1 MITATKEFK
10 NILADGTEP
19 LYEELDITFPDGSK
33 RTFLDE
39 ISPDGSEFSD
49 GAGSSSFPIGATI
62 CKTLTFDLDNTDGE
76 LDEKKFYGA
85 RIIAYLT
92 FLSEDGTK
100 TRIKKGSYTVTDS
113 KGYDDVISVT
123 AMDDMAKTNQ
133 LYISGLALPQ
143 TVDTIINDICTTLG
157 ISKGFTGLKHGT
169 YIINDIPEKV
179 TYRQMIGYIAAINC
193 ANARIDVDGYLQ
205 MIEWNFSDIDN
216 VSVLKDFEDSPE
228 FSQDDIIIT
237 GVRIQNGEL
246 EYLYGSSGYVIEIE
260 NGLVDEQSIQTVAAW
275 IGDAVIGVPFRSM
288 DGKLIHDPLI
298 EFGDV
303 VKSEDRKE
311 TSYLTPITDVT
322 YVHFG
327 MTEIKTQAQ
336 DPKSAES
343 YYESPYSRT
352 YKETKKYVKKQMSA
366 VNKKIEQLGETMA
379 SASGMY
385 STQEKQSDGSTIT
398 YYHDKPA
405 LEESTN
411 VLKFT
416 SEAIG
421 ISSDGG
427 KTYPYGIVLDG
438 TFISKQLYSVG
449 MNADYITAG
458 NFEIVDDSGKVLFS
472 ADKDLKRVY
481 FDASNVFIGENSIT
495 KRIEDLQNQTDGNI
509 QTWTSSPEPTLS
521 NYPANQWLTDDERS
535 KHVGDIYYNSNN
547 QAYRFRYD
555 SEGYNWQML
564 KDTDVT
570 KALQDAEAAKKQ
582 AENAE
587 KVAALA
593 RNVTLQLSNDY
604 ATVSV
609 DANGNYTQFPDI
621 TIKPTVMYGSTNIT
635 TECIYSVQKSDS
647 VTGSWNNS
655 SVTYIVTDLSQDNG
669 WVDVRATYLGTLSVT
684 KRFNISKIYA
694 GSKGDQGIQGLQGE
708 KGDQGIPGPKGDT
721 GPQGE
726 TGLQGEKGDQGIQ
739 GPQGPKGDQ
748 GIPGTPG
755 ADGKTPYLHIKYA
768 PVKNPTAAQ
777 MTENPDVYIGT
788 YTDYIESDSNNPL
801 DYIWA
806 QFRGDVGVS
815 GKDGAD
821 GKTYYTWIKYASMPD
836 GSDLSDSPD
845 YVPWLDNDGDIICD
859 TDGDPI
865 YITPE
870 IAYIGIAHNKETPE
884 ESNDPADYVWSRFR
898 GFDGEDGAD
907 GKDGKDGISPTVSI
921 SKQGTTTTITITDK
935 DGDHT
940 QTVEDGTDG
949 TPGTPGEDGRTPYFH
964 VKYSNDGG
972 KTFTDS
978 EGEAVGSYI
987 GTCTDYEKA
996 DPTDVKAYTWARIKG
1011 DPGDQGIPGQPGED
1025 GKASYLH
1032 IKYSEVAKPTSS
1044 NQMTEIPS
1052 TYIGIYTD
1060 FEKLDS
1066 DDPSKYSWSR
1076 FRGGEGVPGKDGTDG
1091 KDGKQMYNWIKYASM
1106 PDGSDLSDS
1115 PDYVPWLDNDGDII
1129 CDTDGDPIYIVPEEI
1144 AYIGIANNKDTPME
1158 SDDPSDYVW
1167 SRFRGVDG
1175 TDGTDGKDGLDGKD
1189 GVDGKTSY
1197 THIAYANSADGKTDF
1212 DVADSNREYIGMYV
1226 DFELYDST
1234 NPEDYA
1240 WTKIRG
1246 ADGAQGIPGKAGSD
1260 GKTPYFHIAYANSED
1275 GTEGFDIVESA
1286 DKLYIGQYTDYE
1298 KADST
1303 DPSKYSW
1310 TRIKGDPGKNVT
1322 LDVSTT
1328 IVRKT
1333 AKNVLNPDTIVFSA
1347 SYLDEN
1353 EAKKSHSAIFVIEE
1367 TTDNLVWKEVY
1378 RSSATE
1384 SSVKHFL
1391 YTALSGTG
1399 DIGIK
1404 NPKGYCIAVPR
1415 EILAARCSIY
1425 NANNDL
1431 IDRQTVSVVYD
1442 ITALTQEQIV
1452 NILSNDGQWKGMY
1465 YLNGHLYI
1473 SFDAALGGTLTLGGV
1488 NNGNGL
1494 LRILDASGKQVG
1506 YIDNT
1511 GVNFTQGKFSGKIY
1525 GTQIT
1530 GSTISG
1536 STLNGTTING
1546 GNINGATVT
1555 VGGKDNGNGLLK
1567 ILDENGKQIG
1577 YINNTGV
1584 NFEKGKFSGELYGTQ
1599 ITGSTIS
1606 GSTLSAPT
1614 INGGTI
1620 TGTKVT
1626 VDSGSTATRIDGG
1639 NIRLKSTKLG
1649 TVDESWTT
1657 TSDIAN
1663 AGYIQTKTRYYP
1675 DFASSSV
1682 IVEDN
1687 VAVIDLN
1694 AFWGL
1699 FIAAEKKD
1707 IASFGAGQVNLYG
1720 ALYVGGDADISGDAE
1735 VKKQLKCKQLITD
1748 YLVVTGTK
1756 NRVVDTESYQKQYLH
1771 AFEMPAPMF
1780 GDCGSSQLNESG
1792 EDLVPLDDVLLEVI
1806 NSGIEYQVF
1815 LQKEGPGDIW
1825 VKEKEPLYFRVCGT
1839 PNLKY
1844 SWEIKVLQKDYEH
1857 IRFDDIS
1864 VVLQDA
1870 EIENYDKDLEE
1881 MQKQELNNLDEEERQ
1896 LLTDLLAENER
1907 SMKNESNQDDI
1918 DNEPGR

>member
-1 MITATKEFK
+1 MIQTSNDYKEKINREYQAKLAIAF
-10 NILADGTEP
+10 ADGTT
-19 LYEELDITFPDGSK
+19 EEVTEDSLFGLTINDDVSSSDNFDIGAAIINMLTVKLDN
-33 RTFLDE
+33 
-39 ISPDGSEFSD
+39 SD
-49 GAGSSSFPIGATI
+49 G
-62 CKTLTFDLDNTDGE
+62 KFDSKE
-76 LDEKKFYGA
+76 FYGA
-85 RIIAYLT
+85 EISVKIGLKLDNGTEWMNKGTYTADAGSESGDVITIKAYDKMQNFDESYEKSNLIFPATLGEIVKDACFVCSVELATATFEHDDFVVQNKPKASTFRDILSMTGQIACKWCRINRFGQLELSFYDISGYEKGTGNFWEFIDYLT
-92 FLSEDGTK
+92 GSVATEDVVITGVK
-100 TRIKKGSYTVTDS
+100 VTEEE
-113 KGYDDVISVT
+113 T
-123 AMDDMAKTNQ
+123 A
-133 LYISGLALPQ
+133 YISGEEGYLI
-143 TVDTIINDICTTLG
+143 TIADNTLIQG
-157 ISKGFTGLKHGT
+157 HAEQVAGWLGEKLIGLSFRKMSISHESDPSIEAGDL
-169 YIINDIPEKV
+169 
-179 TYRQMIGYIAAINC
+179 
-193 ANARIDVDGYLQ
+193 ARIPDKNGNMRKTLL
-205 MIEWNFSDIDN
+205 NS
-216 VSVLKDFEDSPE
+216 
-228 FSQDDIIIT
+228 IT
-237 GVRIQNGEL
+237 
-246 EYLYGSSGYVIEIE
+246 YSYGGMQ
-260 NGLVDEQSIQTVAAW
+260 QSKTNA
-275 IGDAVIGVPFRSM
+275 
-288 DGKLIHDPLI
+288 
-298 EFGDV
+298 
-303 VKSEDRKE
+303 
-311 TSYLTPITDVT
+311 LTPIRNSASR
-322 YVHFG
+322 FS
-327 MTEIKTQAQ
+327 
-336 DPKSAES
+336 KS
-343 YYESPYSRT
+343 
-352 YKETKKYVKKQMSA
+352 TKNYVKYRKLLQNYETEFDKA
-366 VNKKIEQLGETMA
+366 VESLGKRLDG
-379 SASGMY
+379 ASGLFE
-385 STQEKQSDGSTIT
+385 TTEKQADGSLK
-398 YYHDKPA
+398 YFLHDKPQ
-405 LEESTN
+405 LEDSS
-411 VLKFT
+411 VIMQIS
-416 SEAIG
+416 SEAIA
-421 ISSDGG
+421 ISTDGG
-427 KTYPYGIVLDG
+427 KTWPTGITVDG
-438 TFISKQLYSVG
+438 EAIISILRAKGVSASWIKTGELVIQDEKG
-449 MNADYITAG
+449 T
-458 NFEIVDDSGKVLFS
+458 VLFS
-472 ADKDLKRVY
+472 ANM
-481 FDASNVFIGENSIT
+481 DAG
-495 KRIEDLQNQTDGNI
+495 
-509 QTWTSSPEPTLS
+509 
-521 NYPANQWLTDDERS
+521 
-535 KHVGDIYYNSNN
+535 
-547 QAYRFRYD
+547 
-555 SEGYNWQML
+555 
-564 KDTDVT
+564 
-570 KALQDAEAAKKQ
+570 
-582 AENAE
+582 
-587 KVAALA
+587 
-593 RNVTLQLSNDY
+593 
-604 ATVSV
+604 TVSINGDCIRIGDRKLEEVLQESKSLTLNLIPEYRTVNV
-609 DANGNYTQFPDI
+609 DSDGKYTKFPKCEVTPSVYYGTVDITEQCSYTISKSAYIDGEWDPIQRKFEVTGLTADDAWVDIQAVYLNYT
-621 TIKPTVMYGSTNIT
+621 
-635 TECIYSVQKSDS
+635 
-647 VTGSWNNS
+647 
-655 SVTYIVTDLSQDNG
+655 
-669 WVDVRATYLGTLSVT
+669 VT
-684 KRFNISKIYA
+684 KRFVISKLYA
-694 GSKGDQGIQGLQGE
+694 GSKGDQGMQGLQGE

-726 TGLQGEKGDQGIQ
+726 QGKTGPQGEKGEQ

-755 ADGKTPYLHIKYA
+755 ADGRTPYLHIKYSEVA
-768 PVKNPTAAQ
+768 KPTSSNQ
-777 MTENPDVYIGT
+777 MTEIPSTYIGI
-788 YTDYIESDSNNPL
+788 YTDFEKLDSDDPSK
-801 DYIWA
+801 YSWSR
-806 QFRGDVGVS
+806 FRGGDGVP
-815 GKDGAD
+815 GKDGTD
-821 GKTYYTWIKYASMPD
+821 GKDGKQLYNWIKYASMPD

-870 IAYIGIAHNKETPE
+870 IAYIGIAYNKETPE

-1076 FRGGEGVPGKDGTDG
+1076 FRGGDGVPGKDGTDG
-1091 KDGKQMYNWIKYASM
+1091 KDGKQLYNWIKYASM

-1129 CDTDGDPIYIVPEEI
+1129 CDTDGDPIYITPEI
-1144 AYIGIANNKDTPME
+1144 AYIGIAYNKETPEE
-1158 SDDPSDYVW
+1158 SNDPADYVW

-1367 TTDNLVWKEVY
+1367 TTDNLTWKEVY
-1378 RSSATE
+1378 RSSVAE
-1384 SSVKHFL
+1384 NSVKHFL
-1391 YTALSGTG
+1391 YTALSGNG
-1399 DIGIK
+1399 NIGIK

-1415 EILAARCSIY
+1415 EILAVRCSIY

-1452 NILSNDGQWKGMY
+1452 DILSNDGQWKGMY

-1494 LRILDASGKQVG
+1494 LRILNASGAQVG

-1511 GVNFTQGKFSGKIY
+1511 GVNFEKGKFSGEIY
-1525 GTQIT
+1525 GTKIT

-1536 STLNGTTING
+1536 STLSAPTING
-1546 GNINGATVT
+1546 GTITGSTVT
-1555 VGGKDNGNGLLK
+1555 VGGKGNGNGLLK

-1584 NFEKGKFSGELYGTQ
+1584 NFEKGKFSGELYGTK

-1792 EDLVPLDDVLLEVI
+1792 EDLVPIDDILLEVI

-1815 LQKEGPGDIW
+1815 LQKEGPGDVW
-1825 VKEKEPLYFRVCGT
+1825 VEEKAPLYFSVKGT

-1844 SWEIKVLQKDYEH
+1844 SWEIKALQKDYEH

-1864 VVLQDA
+1864 VVLQDT

-1881 MQKQELNNLDEEERQ
+1881 MQKQELNYLDEEERQ

-1907 SMKNESNQDDI
+1907 GMKNESNQDDI

>member
-1 MITATKEFK
+1 MITATEEFK
-10 NILADGTEP
+10 NILVDGTEP

-49 GAGSSSFPIGATI
+49 GAGDSSFPIGATI
-62 CKTLTFDLDNTDGE
+62 CKTLTFYLDNTDGE
-76 LDEKKFYGA
+76 LDEKKFYGS

-92 FLSEDGTK
+92 FLNGDGTK
-100 TRIKKGSYTVTDS
+100 TRIKKGSFAVTDS

-157 ISKGFTGLKHGT
+157 ISKGFTRLKHGT

-179 TYRQMIGYIAAINC
+179 TYRQMIGYIATINC

-216 VSVLKDFEDSPE
+216 VSVLEDFEDSPE

-275 IGDAVIGVPFRSM
+275 IGDAVIGIPFRGM
-288 DGKLIHDPLI
+288 DGKLIYDPLI

-303 VKSEDRKE
+303 VKSEDRKGV
-311 TSYLTPITDVT
+311 SYLTPITDVT

-438 TFISKQLYSVG
+438 TFIANQLYSVG
-449 MNADYITAG
+449 INADYITAG
-458 NFEIVDDSGKVLFS
+458 NFQIVDDSGKVLFS

-509 QTWTSSPEPTLS
+509 QTWTSSPEPTLD

-535 KHVGDIYYNSNN
+535 KHVGDIYYDSNN

-555 SEGYNWQML
+555 SEGYNWRML

-609 DANGNYTQFPDI
+609 DSDGNYAQFPDI
-621 TIKPTVMYGSTNIT
+621 TVKPVVMYGLSNIT
-635 TECIYSVQKSDS
+635 TECIYSIQQSDS
-647 VTGSWNNS
+647 VSGTWNNDTF
-655 SVTYIVTDLSQDNG
+655 TYTVIGLSADNG
-669 WVDVRATYLGTLSVT
+669 WVDIRATYLGTLSVT
-684 KRFNISKIYA
+684 KRFNISKLY
-694 GSKGDQGIQGLQGE
+694 QGE
-708 KGDQGIPGPKGDT
+708 KGD
-721 GPQGE
+721 
-726 TGLQGEKGDQGIQ
+726 
-739 GPQGPKGDQ
+739 
-748 GIPGTPG
+748 
-755 ADGKTPYLHIKYA
+755 
-768 PVKNPTAAQ
+768 
-777 MTENPDVYIGT
+777 
-788 YTDYIESDSNNPL
+788 
-801 DYIWA
+801 
-806 QFRGDVGVS
+806 
-815 GKDGAD
+815 
-821 GKTYYTWIKYASMPD
+821 
-836 GSDLSDSPD
+836 
-845 YVPWLDNDGDIICD
+845 
-859 TDGDPI
+859 
-865 YITPE
+865 
-870 IAYIGIAHNKETPE
+870 
-884 ESNDPADYVWSRFR
+884 
-898 GFDGEDGAD
+898 
-907 GKDGKDGISPTVSI
+907 
-921 SKQGTTTTITITDK
+921 
-935 DGDHT
+935 
-940 QTVEDGTDG
+940 
-949 TPGTPGEDGRTPYFH
+949 
-964 VKYSNDGG
+964 
-972 KTFTDS
+972 
-978 EGEAVGSYI
+978 
-987 GTCTDYEKA
+987 
-996 DPTDVKAYTWARIKG
+996 
-1011 DPGDQGIPGQPGED
+1011 
-1025 GKASYLH
+1025 
-1032 IKYSEVAKPTSS
+1032 
-1044 NQMTEIPS
+1044 
-1052 TYIGIYTD
+1052 
-1060 FEKLDS
+1060 
-1066 DDPSKYSWSR
+1066 
-1076 FRGGEGVPGKDGTDG
+1076 PGKSIVLD
-1091 KDGKQMYNWIKYASM
+1091 AS
-1106 PDGSDLSDS
+1106 
-1115 PDYVPWLDNDGDII
+1115 
-1129 CDTDGDPIYIVPEEI
+1129 T
-1144 AYIGIANNKDTPME
+1144 A
-1158 SDDPSDYVW
+1158 
-1167 SRFRGVDG
+1167 
-1175 TDGTDGKDGLDGKD
+1175 
-1189 GVDGKTSY
+1189 
-1197 THIAYANSADGKTDF
+1197 
-1212 DVADSNREYIGMYV
+1212 
-1226 DFELYDST
+1226 
-1234 NPEDYA
+1234 
-1240 WTKIRG
+1240 
-1246 ADGAQGIPGKAGSD
+1246 
-1260 GKTPYFHIAYANSED
+1260 
-1275 GTEGFDIVESA
+1275 
-1286 DKLYIGQYTDYE
+1286 
-1298 KADST
+1298 
-1303 DPSKYSW
+1303 
-1310 TRIKGDPGKNVT
+1310 
-1322 LDVSTT
+1322 

-1347 SYLDEN
+1347 SYIDES
-1353 EAKKSHSAIFVIEE
+1353 EAWKSYNTIFVIEE
-1367 TTDNLVWKEVY
+1367 TTDNLTWKEVY
-1378 RSSATE
+1378 RSSAAE

-1399 DIGIK
+1399 NIGIQ
-1404 NPKGYCIAVPR
+1404 NLKGYCLAVPR
-1415 EILAARCSIY
+1415 EILAVRCSIY
-1425 NANNDL
+1425 NVNNDL

-1473 SFDAALGGTLTLGGV
+1473 SFDAALGGTLTLGG
-1488 NNGNGL
+1488 
-1494 LRILDASGKQVG
+1494 
-1506 YIDNT
+1506 
-1511 GVNFTQGKFSGKIY
+1511 
-1525 GTQIT
+1525 
-1530 GSTISG
+1530 
-1536 STLNGTTING
+1536 IN
-1546 GNINGATVT
+1546 
-1555 VGGKDNGNGLLK
+1555 NGNGLLK

-1577 YINNTGV
+1577 HINNTGV
-1584 NFEKGKFSGELYGTQ
+1584 NFEKGKFSGELYGTK

-1606 GSTLSAPT
+1606 GSTLSAPK
-1614 INGGTI
+1614 IEGGTI

-1649 TVDESWTT
+1649 SVDDSWTEST
-1657 TSDIAN
+1657 MIEN

-1675 DFASSSV
+1675 NFASSSL
-1682 IVEDN
+1682 IVEEN

-1699 FIAAEKKD
+1699 FIAAEKED

-1720 ALYVGGDADISGDAE
+1720 TLSVGGDADISGDVE
-1735 VKKQLKCKQLITD
+1735 LKKQLKCKQLITD
-1748 YLVVTGTK
+1748 YLLVTGTK
-1756 NRVVDTESYQKQYLH
+1756 NRVVDTESYQTQYLH

-1792 EDLVPLDDVLLEVI
+1792 EDLVPIDDILLEAI

-1825 VKEKEPLYFRVCGT
+1825 VEEKGPLYFSVKGT

-1844 SWEIKVLQKDYEH
+1844 SWEIKALQKDYEH

-1864 VVLQDA
+1864 VVLQDT
-1870 EIENYDKDLEE
+1870 EIETYDKDLEE
-1881 MQKQELNNLDEEERQ
+1881 MQNQELNNLDEEECQ

-1918 DNEPGR
+1918 DNESGR

>member
-1 MITATKEFK
+1 MIAATDEFK
-10 NILADGTEP
+10 SLLAEGIEP
-19 LYEELDITFPDGSK
+19 LYEELDVTFPDGTK
-33 RTFLDE
+33 RTFLNE

-49 GAGSSSFPIGATI
+49 GAGDSSFPIGSVI
-62 CKTLTFDLDNTDGE
+62 CKTLIFDLDNTDGE

-85 RIIAYLT
+85 RIAAYLT
-92 FLSEDGTK
+92 FLNEDETK
-100 TRIKKGSYTVTDS
+100 VRIRKGIYNVTDS
-113 KGYDDVISVT
+113 KGYDEVVSVT
-123 AMDDMAKTNQ
+123 AMDDIAKTNQ
-133 LYISGLALPQ
+133 LYMSGLTLPQ

-157 ISKGFTGLKHGT
+157 ISKGFTRLKHGT

-205 MIEWNFSDIDN
+205 MIKWNFSDIDN
-216 VSVLKDFEDSPE
+216 VSVLEDFEDSPE

-260 NGLVDEQSIQTVAAW
+260 NGLVDEQSIQTVSAW
-275 IGDAVIGVPFRSM
+275 IGDTIIGVPFRSM

-303 VKSEDRKE
+303 VKSEDRKGI
-311 TSYLTPITDVT
+311 SYLTPITDVT

-327 MTEIKTQAQ
+327 LTEVKTAAQ
-336 DPKSAES
+336 DPES
-343 YYESPYSRT
+343 TISTYESGTSKVYEDAKR
-352 YKETKKYVKKQMSA
+352 YTKQQISA
-366 VNKKIEQLGETMA
+366 VNKNMEKLDETIA
-379 SASGMY
+379 NSSGMY
-385 STQEKQSDGSTIT
+385 STREVQLDGSVIT
-398 YYHDKPA
+398 YYHDKPE
-405 LEESTN
+405 LKKSTN

-416 SEAIG
+416 SVAIG
-421 ISSDGG
+421 ISNDGG

-438 TFISKQLYSVG
+438 TFIAKQLYSVG
-449 MNADYITAG
+449 INADYITAG
-458 NFEIVDDSGKVLFS
+458 NFQIVDESGKVLFS

-521 NYPANQWLTDDERS
+521 NYPASQWLTDDERS
-535 KHVGDIYYNSNN
+535 KHVGDIYYDSNN

-555 SEGYNWQML
+555 SGGYNWQRL

-587 KVAALA
+587 NIAALA
-593 RNVTLQLSNDY
+593 KNVTLQLSNDY

-609 DANGNYTQFPDI
+609 DSDGNYARFPDI
-621 TIKPTVMYGSTNIT
+621 TVKPVVMYGLSNIT
-635 TECIYSVQKSDS
+635 TECIYSIQQSDS
-647 VTGSWNNS
+647 VSGTWNNDTFTYT
-655 SVTYIVTDLSQDNG
+655 VTGLSTDNG
-669 WVDVRATYLGTLSVT
+669 WVDIRATYLGALSVI
-684 KRFNISKIYA
+684 KRFNISKLY
-694 GSKGDQGIQGLQGE
+694 QG
-708 KGDQGIPGPKGDT
+708 K
-721 GPQGE
+721 
-726 TGLQGEKGDQGIQ
+726 
-739 GPQGPKGDQ
+739 
-748 GIPGTPG
+748 
-755 ADGKTPYLHIKYA
+755 
-768 PVKNPTAAQ
+768 
-777 MTENPDVYIGT
+777 
-788 YTDYIESDSNNPL
+788 
-801 DYIWA
+801 
-806 QFRGDVGVS
+806 
-815 GKDGAD
+815 
-821 GKTYYTWIKYASMPD
+821 
-836 GSDLSDSPD
+836 
-845 YVPWLDNDGDIICD
+845 
-859 TDGDPI
+859 
-865 YITPE
+865 
-870 IAYIGIAHNKETPE
+870 
-884 ESNDPADYVWSRFR
+884 
-898 GFDGEDGAD
+898 
-907 GKDGKDGISPTVSI
+907 
-921 SKQGTTTTITITDK
+921 
-935 DGDHT
+935 
-940 QTVEDGTDG
+940 
-949 TPGTPGEDGRTPYFH
+949 
-964 VKYSNDGG
+964 
-972 KTFTDS
+972 
-978 EGEAVGSYI
+978 
-987 GTCTDYEKA
+987 
-996 DPTDVKAYTWARIKG
+996 
-1011 DPGDQGIPGQPGED
+1011 
-1025 GKASYLH
+1025 
-1032 IKYSEVAKPTSS
+1032 
-1044 NQMTEIPS
+1044 
-1052 TYIGIYTD
+1052 
-1060 FEKLDS
+1060 
-1066 DDPSKYSWSR
+1066 
-1076 FRGGEGVPGKDGTDG
+1076 
-1091 KDGKQMYNWIKYASM
+1091 
-1106 PDGSDLSDS
+1106 
-1115 PDYVPWLDNDGDII
+1115 
-1129 CDTDGDPIYIVPEEI
+1129 
-1144 AYIGIANNKDTPME
+1144 
-1158 SDDPSDYVW
+1158 
-1167 SRFRGVDG
+1167 
-1175 TDGTDGKDGLDGKD
+1175 
-1189 GVDGKTSY
+1189 
-1197 THIAYANSADGKTDF
+1197 
-1212 DVADSNREYIGMYV
+1212 
-1226 DFELYDST
+1226 
-1234 NPEDYA
+1234 
-1240 WTKIRG
+1240 
-1246 ADGAQGIPGKAGSD
+1246 
-1260 GKTPYFHIAYANSED
+1260 
-1275 GTEGFDIVESA
+1275 
-1286 DKLYIGQYTDYE
+1286 
-1298 KADST
+1298 
-1303 DPSKYSW
+1303 
-1310 TRIKGDPGKNVT
+1310 KGDPGKSIV
-1322 LDVSTT
+1322 LDVSNA

-1347 SYLDEN
+1347 SYIDEN
-1353 EAKKSHSAIFVIEE
+1353 ESWKSYNTIFVIEE
-1367 TTDNLVWKEVY
+1367 TTDNLAWKEVY
-1378 RSSATE
+1378 RSSAAE

-1399 DIGIK
+1399 NIGIK

-1415 EILAARCSIY
+1415 EILAVRCSIY
-1425 NANNDL
+1425 NTNNDL

-1452 NILSNDGQWKGMY
+1452 DILSNDGQWKGMY
-1465 YLNGHLYI
+1465 YLNGHLYL

-1567 ILDENGKQIG
+1567 ILDEKGKQIG

-1584 NFEKGKFSGELYGTQ
+1584 NFEKGKFSGELYGTK

-1620 TGTKVT
+1620 T

-1756 NRVVDTESYQKQYLH
+1756 NRVVDTENYQKQYLH

-1780 GDCGSSQLNESG
+1780 GDCGSSQLNETG
-1792 EDLVPLDDVLLEVI
+1792 EDLVPIDDILLEVI

-1825 VKEKEPLYFRVCGT
+1825 VEEKTPLYFSVKGT

-1844 SWEIKVLQKDYEH
+1844 SWEIKALQKDYEH

-1864 VVLQDA
+1864 VVLQDT
-1870 EIENYDKDLEE
+1870 EIENYDTDLEE
-1881 MQKQELNNLDEEERQ
+1881 MQKQELNSLDEEERQ

-1907 SMKNESNQDDI
+1907 GMKNESNQDDI
-1918 DNEPGR
+1918 HHESGR

>member
-1 MITATKEFK
+1 MITVTEEFK

-19 LYEELDITFPDGSK
+19 LYEELDITFPDGTK
-33 RTFLDE
+33 KTFFDE
-39 ISPDGSEFSD
+39 ISPDGSEFFD

-100 TRIKKGSYTVTDS
+100 TRIKKGSFAVTDS

-157 ISKGFTGLKHGT
+157 ISKGFTRLKHGT

-216 VSVLKDFEDSPE
+216 VSVLEDFEDSPE

-237 GVRIQNGEL
+237 GIRIQNGEL

-275 IGDAVIGVPFRSM
+275 IGDAVIGIPFRSM
-288 DGKLIHDPLI
+288 DGKLIYDPLI

-303 VKSEDRKE
+303 VKSEDRKG

-336 DPKSAES
+336 DPESAES

-438 TFISKQLYSVG
+438 TFIANQLYSVG
-449 MNADYITAG
+449 INADYITAG
-458 NFEIVDDSGKVLFS
+458 NFQIVDDSGKVLFS

-509 QTWTSSPEPTLS
+509 QTWTSSPEPTLD

-535 KHVGDIYYNSNN
+535 KHVGDIYYDSNN

-555 SEGYNWQML
+555 SEGYNWRML

-609 DANGNYTQFPDI
+609 DSDGNYAQFPDI
-621 TIKPTVMYGSTNIT
+621 TVKPVVMYGLSNIT
-635 TECIYSVQKSDS
+635 TECIYSIQQSDS
-647 VTGSWNNS
+647 VSGTWNNDTF
-655 SVTYIVTDLSQDNG
+655 TYTVIGLSTDNG
-669 WVDVRATYLGTLSVT
+669 WVDIRATYLGTLSVT
-684 KRFNISKIYA
+684 KRFNISKLY
-694 GSKGDQGIQGLQGE
+694 QGE
-708 KGDQGIPGPKGDT
+708 KGD
-721 GPQGE
+721 
-726 TGLQGEKGDQGIQ
+726 
-739 GPQGPKGDQ
+739 
-748 GIPGTPG
+748 
-755 ADGKTPYLHIKYA
+755 
-768 PVKNPTAAQ
+768 
-777 MTENPDVYIGT
+777 
-788 YTDYIESDSNNPL
+788 
-801 DYIWA
+801 
-806 QFRGDVGVS
+806 
-815 GKDGAD
+815 
-821 GKTYYTWIKYASMPD
+821 
-836 GSDLSDSPD
+836 
-845 YVPWLDNDGDIICD
+845 
-859 TDGDPI
+859 
-865 YITPE
+865 
-870 IAYIGIAHNKETPE
+870 
-884 ESNDPADYVWSRFR
+884 
-898 GFDGEDGAD
+898 
-907 GKDGKDGISPTVSI
+907 
-921 SKQGTTTTITITDK
+921 
-935 DGDHT
+935 
-940 QTVEDGTDG
+940 
-949 TPGTPGEDGRTPYFH
+949 
-964 VKYSNDGG
+964 
-972 KTFTDS
+972 
-978 EGEAVGSYI
+978 
-987 GTCTDYEKA
+987 
-996 DPTDVKAYTWARIKG
+996 
-1011 DPGDQGIPGQPGED
+1011 
-1025 GKASYLH
+1025 
-1032 IKYSEVAKPTSS
+1032 
-1044 NQMTEIPS
+1044 
-1052 TYIGIYTD
+1052 
-1060 FEKLDS
+1060 
-1066 DDPSKYSWSR
+1066 
-1076 FRGGEGVPGKDGTDG
+1076 PGK
-1091 KDGKQMYNWIKYASM
+1091 S
-1106 PDGSDLSDS
+1106 
-1115 PDYVPWLDNDGDII
+1115 
-1129 CDTDGDPIYIVPEEI
+1129 IVL
-1144 AYIGIANNKDTPME
+1144 N
-1158 SDDPSDYVW
+1158 
-1167 SRFRGVDG
+1167 
-1175 TDGTDGKDGLDGKD
+1175 
-1189 GVDGKTSY
+1189 
-1197 THIAYANSADGKTDF
+1197 
-1212 DVADSNREYIGMYV
+1212 
-1226 DFELYDST
+1226 
-1234 NPEDYA
+1234 
-1240 WTKIRG
+1240 
-1246 ADGAQGIPGKAGSD
+1246 
-1260 GKTPYFHIAYANSED
+1260 
-1275 GTEGFDIVESA
+1275 
-1286 DKLYIGQYTDYE
+1286 
-1298 KADST
+1298 
-1303 DPSKYSW
+1303 
-1310 TRIKGDPGKNVT
+1310 
-1322 LDVSTT
+1322 VSTA

-1347 SYLDEN
+1347 SYIDES
-1353 EAKKSHSAIFVIEE
+1353 EAWKSYNTIFVIEE
-1367 TTDNLVWKEVY
+1367 TTDNLTWKEVY
-1378 RSSATE
+1378 RSSVAE

-1399 DIGIK
+1399 NIGIQ
-1404 NPKGYCIAVPR
+1404 NLKGYCLAVPR
-1415 EILAARCSIY
+1415 EILAVRCSIY

-1473 SFDAALGGTLTLGGV
+1473 SFDAALGGTLTLGG
-1488 NNGNGL
+1488 
-1494 LRILDASGKQVG
+1494 
-1506 YIDNT
+1506 
-1511 GVNFTQGKFSGKIY
+1511 
-1525 GTQIT
+1525 
-1530 GSTISG
+1530 
-1536 STLNGTTING
+1536 IN
-1546 GNINGATVT
+1546 
-1555 VGGKDNGNGLLK
+1555 NGNGLLK

-1584 NFEKGKFSGELYGTQ
+1584 NFEKGKFSGELYGTK

-1614 INGGTI
+1614 IKGGTI

-1649 TVDESWTT
+1649 SVDESWTT
-1657 TSDIAN
+1657 ESDIAN
-1663 AGYIQTKTRYYP
+1663 AGYVQTKTRYYP
-1675 DFASSSV
+1675 NFASSSV
-1682 IVEDN
+1682 IIEDN

-1699 FIAAEKKD
+1699 FISAEKKD

-1720 ALYVGGDADISGDAE
+1720 ALSAGGDVDVSGD
-1735 VKKQLKCKQLITD
+1735 VKMKKQLECKQLITN
-1748 YLVVTGTK
+1748 YLLVTGTK
-1756 NRVVDTESYQKQYLH
+1756 NRVVDTENYQKQYLH

-1780 GDCGSSQLNESG
+1780 GDCGSGQLNEFG
-1792 EDLVPLDDVLLEVI
+1792 EDLVPIDDILLEVI

-1825 VKEKEPLYFRVCGT
+1825 VEEKGPLYFSVKGT

-1844 SWEIKVLQKDYEH
+1844 SWEIKALQKDYEH

-1864 VVLQDA
+1864 VVLQDT
-1870 EIENYDKDLEE
+1870 EIETYDKDLEE

-1918 DNEPGR
+1918 DNESGR